1 MLQFA
6 GMTLPL
12 PGPQNAPAE
21 QGRQDDTLLACV
33 AELYVPALQLVGM
46 ALPGPGP
53 QNAPVGQGRQAA
65 TVTDPSSVLYV
76 PAAH

>member
-1 MLQFA
+1 MLQLL
-6 GMTLPL
+6 GMALPL
-12 PGPQNAPAE
+12 PGPQNAPAG
-21 QGRQDDTLLACV
+21 QGRQNATLLACV
-33 AELYVPALQLVGM
+33 TELYVPALQLVGM

-65 TVTDPSSVLYV
+65 MVMDSSSVLYV

>member
-1 MLQFA
+1 MLQFVGKA
-6 GMTLPL
+6 LPL
-12 PGPQNAPAE
+12 PGPQNAPAG
-21 QGRQDDTLLACV
+21 QGKQHATLLACV
-33 AELYVPALQLVGM
+33 TGLYVPALQLVGM

-65 TVTDPSSVLYV
+65 MVMDPSSVLYV